1 MNIKIKKINSD
12 DIKILQEISIETF
25 TDTFGEQNSSEN
37 LKNYLEKA
45 FNSKKLLSE
54 IANPF
59 SDFYLIYFDKEPAGY
74 LKLNDGEAQSEK
86 MDEEALEIE
95 RIYIRKKFQRNGLG
109 KFLLNKAIDIA
120 KNQDKKIIWLGVWE
134 NNKNAIELHNQVR
147 ALNPHP
153 LAYTYLNGSVLKIVS
168 TEVVPNGNNSPYGT
182 VFEIGKDY
190 FLVSTKDSSLKVKS
204 VQPQG
209 KKVMTS
215 KDFLNGKKLKVN
227 DVLGQ

>member
-1 MNIKIKKINSD
+1 MNIKIKKINSK

-134 NNKNAIELHNQVR
+134 NNKNAIEFYKKSGFIQSGQHSFYMGSEKQV
-147 ALNPHP
+147 
-153 LAYTYLNGSVLKIVS
+153 
-168 TEVVPNGNNSPYGT
+168 
-182 VFEIGKDY
+182 
-190 FLVSTKDSSLKVKS
+190 
-204 VQPQG
+204 
-209 KKVMTS
+209 
-215 KDFLNGKKLKVN
+215 DFIMKKKLP
-227 DVLGQ
+227 

>member
-134 NNKNAIELHNQVR
+134 NNKNAIEFYKKSGFIQSGQHSFYMGSEKQVDFIMKK
-147 ALNPHP
+147 N
-153 LAYTYLNGSVLKIVS
+153 YLRRNFGLLTINNYKFLIKIQ
-168 TEVVPNGNNSPYGT
+168 E
-182 VFEIGKDY
+182 E
-190 FLVSTKDSSLKVKS
+190 
-204 VQPQG
+204 
-209 KKVMTS
+209 
-215 KDFLNGKKLKVN
+215 
-227 DVLGQ
+227 

>member
-12 DIKILQEISIETF
+12 DIKILQKISIETF

-59 SDFYLIYFDKEPAGY
+59 SDFYLIYFAKEPAGY

-134 NNKNAIELHNQVR
+134 NNKNAIEFYKKSGFIQSGQHSFYMGSEKQV
-147 ALNPHP
+147 
-153 LAYTYLNGSVLKIVS
+153 
-168 TEVVPNGNNSPYGT
+168 
-182 VFEIGKDY
+182 
-190 FLVSTKDSSLKVKS
+190 
-204 VQPQG
+204 
-209 KKVMTS
+209 
-215 KDFLNGKKLKVN
+215 DFIMKKKLP
-227 DVLGQ
+227 